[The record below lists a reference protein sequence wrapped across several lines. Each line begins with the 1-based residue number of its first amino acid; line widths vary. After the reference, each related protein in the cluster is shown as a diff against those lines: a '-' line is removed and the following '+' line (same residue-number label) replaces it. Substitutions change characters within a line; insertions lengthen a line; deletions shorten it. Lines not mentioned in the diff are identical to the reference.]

1 MIRSLPCLVALAV
14 VLPNAVAAQDRDNA
28 RYSQERPSHWS
39 FELGAGTDNRSKGA
53 SKSGSDPYVFGEVQ
67 WNTAGGFYADTEFET
82 IQSSGSQLETEAE
95 AGWQFAAAGLAFDAS
110 ASHRWRPGA
119 NAGQDATAW
128 EFQFDVMRDF
138 GLVDTRLRL
147 EHSPD
152 GLGSTRATTWV
163 ETRLRWPVADRLR
176 ASVTLGR
183 REQDN
188 APDYTGWNAGVAWAL
203 TDTTALD
210 LRWHGTDVRDEGAQY
225 DDALVASVLLG
236 F

>member
-1 MIRSLPCLVALAV
+1 MRP
-14 VLPNAVAAQDRDNA
+14 VLPVLIPVLCAAFPVAAQDRDNT
-28 RYSQERPSHWS
+28 RYSSERPSHWS
-39 FELGAGTDNRSKGA
+39 FEAGAGTDNRSKGA

-67 WNTAGGFYADTEFET
+67 WNTAAGFYADAEIET
-82 IQSSGSQLETEAE
+82 IDAGGSRMETELE
-95 AGWQFAAAGLAFDAS
+95 AGWQFSAIGLDFDTS
-110 ASHRWRPGA
+110 LSRKWRLDA
-119 NAGQDATAW
+119 DEGQDDDTW
-128 EFQFDVMRDF
+128 EYQFDILRDF
-138 GLVDTRLRL
+138 GSVDSRLRV

-163 ETRLRWPVADRLR
+163 EARLRWPLADRLR

-188 APDYTGWNAGVAWAL
+188 APDYTGGNAGIAWAV

-210 LRWHGTDVRDEGAQY
+210 LRWHATDAGDQGSQFE
-225 DDALVASVLLG
+225 DALVASVLVA